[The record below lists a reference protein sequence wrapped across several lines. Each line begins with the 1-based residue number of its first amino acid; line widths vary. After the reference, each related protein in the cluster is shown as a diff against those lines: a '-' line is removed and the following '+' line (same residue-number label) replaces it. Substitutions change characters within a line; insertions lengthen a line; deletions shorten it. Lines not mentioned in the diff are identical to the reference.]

1 MLKAKKIF
9 EEFGDGGYGSA
20 TSSKKQRSV
29 CSCHLCSEEADLY
42 RLPGVSVR
50 GGGDDDDEDDDYDS
64 GDEDDEV
71 DHEDEAKDPWATKR
85 KYSKALIRGGD
96 DDEDGDGSDWENSAD
111 AGEDEVD
118 HEDEARH
125 PWWMKRKMYFDN
137 DSNNDV
143 RLAYAIRLS
152 KGIDISP
159 PPLDYRQYMRDMG
172 RRLME
177 ADWENEDGW
186 DNVDDG
192 NEDLDVAERWNS
204 IPAAEQHG
212 FTHYTFPMTAG
223 KPGEDNE
230 WMKGLDWTRIYDEK
244 PVTDA
249 QQAPEIPDDGLSRL
263 LRQAQAC
270 HAEYERQKKE
280 LKPRKE
286 RMKVG
291 EFTVIDQVSVK
302 IQCTDSTR

>member
-1 MLKAKKIF
+1 L
-9 EEFGDGGYGSA
+9 YGF
-20 TSSKKQRSV
+20 
-29 CSCHLCSEEADLY
+29 LD
-42 RLPGVSVR
+42 VSVR
-50 GGGDDDDEDDDYDS
+50 GGGDDDDDNDDYDS

-96 DDEDGDGSDWENSAD
+96 ADDDDGDESDWEKSAD
-111 AGEDEVD
+111 EREDEVD
-118 HEDEARH
+118 QEDEATD
-125 PWWMKRKMYFDN
+125 PWATRGFMYVDD
-137 DSNNDV
+137 DSDDDV

-177 ADWENEDGW
+177 AGWDNEDGW
-186 DNVDDG
+186 DNVNDWDY
-192 NEDLDVAERWNS
+192 EVLDVAERWNAL
-204 IPAAEQHG
+204 PAAEQHG
-212 FTHYTFPMTAG
+212 FTHYTFPLTAG
-223 KPGEDNE
+223 KPGKDNE
-230 WMKGLDWTRIYDEK
+230 WMKGLDWTRIYNEK

-249 QQAPEIPDDGLSRL
+249 QQAPAIPDDGLSRL

-286 RMKVG
+286 RTGVG
-291 EFTVIDQVSVK
+291 KLTMVSPVFV
-302 IQCTDSTR
+302 